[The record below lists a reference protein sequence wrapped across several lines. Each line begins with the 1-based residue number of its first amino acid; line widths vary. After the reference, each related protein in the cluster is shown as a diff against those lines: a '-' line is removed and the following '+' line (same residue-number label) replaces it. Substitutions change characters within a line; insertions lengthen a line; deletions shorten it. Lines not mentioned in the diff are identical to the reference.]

1 MRRISG
7 IFFAAFLLTA
17 AAYPQTPPT
26 TPAPQRNA
34 QPTAPRTNTQPVIV
48 DIAAEDKDGHPVHG
62 LKSEAFRVTEDETP
76 QTILQFEEHS
86 SLAPV
91 QQPRALP
98 AMSPGT
104 FTDFTPLPP
113 DGTLNILLF
122 DALNTPTNDPSF
134 MLHQLQQYVTHANP
148 KARLAIFGLAN
159 RLILLQGFTSNPNT
173 LKSILNHQLIPRS
186 AALLHRPGTAAAGQQ
201 KLSATVNTNAPS
213 TAQLA
218 ANLQQFEAQTASM
231 ETDLRVPF
239 TLDAFNTLAH
249 YLSAFPG
256 RKNLIWFS
264 GTFPINLLA
273 APALKDLTP
282 AAAELDQKEFRE
294 ATDLLSRARVA
305 VYPVDARSMMGE
317 STPAP
322 VSSVHGHAAK
332 PVKYSEDLK
341 KFSTTKTAV
350 HSAMNALATETG
362 GSVFDNSS
370 NLADAVANV
379 LDVGANYYSLLYT
392 STNDQQNGAY
402 RKIHV
407 SLTGN
412 AAARAPL
419 LAYRQGYYAQG
430 PAAPRPEAKPNAK
443 HDAKHEGKK
452 ITQPAEPS
460 PAAPNT
466 ASAYE
471 AAAMSRGAPEPENLL
486 FKVRVLPASNNTETS
501 VAPANTLDPIVSPK
515 GPFQRYDIDYVALPR
530 ELTLTLQPDG
540 NHTGDVEFLAY
551 VFDLY
556 GRLLNATGK
565 TFLITLTPANYDRF
579 LHSAMACHLEISVPI
594 SKETFL
600 RIGMRDVPS
609 DKFGVVEV
617 PIADV
622 SHLSPATYP
631 AASPTKP
638 AAVPSTPST
647 PLPVPSTPPPS

>member
-1 MRRISG
+1 LRVLYGLLLAVIVLQGVATAQVDAAQSSG
-7 IFFAAFLLTA
+7 
-17 AAYPQTPPT
+17 PP
-26 TPAPQRNA
+26 PAPNA
-34 QPTAPRTNTQPVIV
+34 QSTVLHANAQRVVLDVVVRDKNGNLVSSLKPSDFVLT
-48 DIAAEDKDGHPVHG
+48 EDK
-62 LKSEAFRVTEDETP
+62 TP
-76 QTILQFEEHS
+76 QTILQFEEHP

-91 QQPRALP
+91 QQGPALP
-98 AMSPGT
+98 TLSPGT
-104 FTDFTPLPP
+104 FTDFTPVPP

-122 DALNTPTNDPSF
+122 DALNTPANDPSF
-134 MLHQLQQYVTHANP
+134 MLNQLQQYVAHANP
-148 KARLAIFGLAN
+148 KARITIFGLAN

-186 AALLHRPGTAAAGQQ
+186 AALQHRPGGSAADQQ
-201 KLSATVNTNAPS
+201 KLSGMVNTNAPS
-213 TAQLA
+213 MAQLA

-239 TLDAFNTLAH
+239 TLDAFNTLGH

-256 RKNLIWFS
+256 RKNLVWFS

-294 ATDLLSRARVA
+294 ATDLLSNARVA
-305 VYPVDARSMMGE
+305 VYPIDARSMMGE
-317 STPAP
+317 SAPAP
-322 VSSVHGHAAK
+322 VSSGHRHAGK

-341 KFSTTKTAV
+341 KFSTSKTAV
-350 HSAMNALATETG
+350 ASAMNALATETG

-379 LDVGANYYSLLYT
+379 MDAGANYYSLVYT
-392 STNDQQNGAY
+392 PTNDQQDGAY
-402 RKIHV
+402 REIRV
-407 SLTGN
+407 SLAGN
-412 AAARAPL
+412 AAASAPE
-419 LAYRQGYYAQG
+419 LAYRQGYYAEG
-430 PAAPRPEAKPNAK
+430 PAAPRLDVNHDRKKTTKPSTTA
-443 HDAKHEGKK
+443 
-452 ITQPAEPS
+452 PS
-460 PAAPNT
+460 ATAHST

-471 AAAMSRGAPEPENLL
+471 AAAMSRGAPQPQNLL
-486 FKVRVLPASNNTETS
+486 FKVRVLPASNDTESS
-501 VAPANTLDPIVSPK
+501 VAPDNTLDPIVSPK

-540 NHTGDVEFLAY
+540 NHTGHVEFLAY

-600 RIGMRDVPS
+600 RIGMRDIPS

-617 PIADV
+617 PTADV
-622 SHLSPATYP
+622 SHLAPATYP

-638 AAVPSTPST
+638 ATAPSTPPT
-647 PLPVPSTPPPS
+647 PRAAPSTPPPS